1 MPEIQQR
8 KRETAYKIR
17 IGDILRGTPI
27 IEDII
32 QEAST
37 DPSQIVEQ
45 RARERFR
52 FLELGD
58 KKIYRI
64 NVIANIIE
72 KYQSEGEKRYA
83 SITIDDGTGQIRLKV
98 FGDDVNKFEGLQ
110 EGDTII
116 IIGILRTYNQELY
129 ILPEIIKRADVK
141 YLFIRKLE
149 LDKNEKKF
157 IQENQV
163 QPTEKKLETRDQIIE
178 IIKSG
183 EATGGAS
190 TEDIILKIKSASPEI
205 INSEIIKLIED
216 GLAYEPRPGK
226 VRWLG

>member
-205 INSEIIKLIED
+205 IN
-216 GLAYEPRPGK
+216 
-226 VRWLG
+226 